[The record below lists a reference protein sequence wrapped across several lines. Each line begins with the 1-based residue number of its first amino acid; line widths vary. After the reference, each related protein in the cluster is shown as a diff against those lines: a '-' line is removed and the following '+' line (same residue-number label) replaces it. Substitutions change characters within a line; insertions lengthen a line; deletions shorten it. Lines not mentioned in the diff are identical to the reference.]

1 MGLEFGICGG
11 KERGGGI
18 NLTQLPSPSLVR
30 EGGKGDEFKTELHLM
45 KKTSILL
52 AIICSLAASLVA
64 QPRIDLVY
72 PREGDSI
79 GPVANSF
86 ILGSVS
92 PGSQLWANGQ
102 KVEVNNNGAFLAYIP
117 FSSGQ
122 FQIKLLAQ
130 KHGQSDSL
138 IRKVNVASRNIMIS
152 PDSLAIVHGTITPGQ
167 EQGVRAGDR
176 VVVTFRGTPGRKA
189 SFSIGRGQGI
199 SMEERIGRLER
210 DEKALAF
217 SDSIAPDTLTL
228 PGTYMG
234 SYLVSG
240 RDLWYSEKIYLYL
253 VDTLGMMAV
262 DSSQARVSTWPE
274 SLMVW
279 AVTRDSVTVLKT
291 GPDLGY
297 EIFLPPG
304 VNLEL
309 TGSAGENYR
318 VKLTGNKEAWVKKIS
333 VAVKPWPGPMVKAK
347 LAVARTFKKEEKALI
362 RFSLSRPCAYSI
374 AASSDGMS
382 LKLTIFGAQAD
393 MDWVRYDPLDKLVKD
408 IRWRQVQDGEVELEI
423 SLSQP
428 LWGYDPRYQQNNL
441 EIEIRPRPRVQKNRP
456 LAGIKIAVDA
466 GHSPES
472 GAVGPLRTL
481 EKEVNWQISRRLGN
495 LLKNAGAKVYYPRE
509 GDQQVGIYQRPARA
523 AAWGADILVSIHNNA
538 SPDGVNPLEDSG
550 FSTYYYQPFSR
561 DLAMAVHRQFQK
573 SLALPDHGF
582 YYGNLV
588 LCRATQMPSFLVEP
602 TFIIVPREEALLLT
616 AEFQEKIA
624 RSVFL
629 GIREYLSSLAG
640 K

>member
-1 MGLEFGICGG
+1 
-11 KERGGGI
+11 
-18 NLTQLPSPSLVR
+18 
-30 EGGKGDEFKTELHLM
+30 M
-45 KKTSILL
+45 KKTLYLL
-52 AIICSLAASLVA
+52 TTFCAMTASLAA

-72 PREGDSI
+72 PREGDNI

-86 ILGSVS
+86 IIGSVT
-92 PGSQLWANGQ
+92 PGSQLWVNGQ
-102 KVEVNNNGAFLAYIP
+102 KTDVNPNGAFLAYIP
-117 FSSGQ
+117 FSAGQ

-138 IRKVNVASRNIMIS
+138 IRRVNVAPRNIMIR

-167 EQGVRAGDR
+167 ELGVRTGDR
-176 VVVTFRGTPGRKA
+176 IAVTFRGTPGRKA

-199 SMEERIGRLER
+199 PMEERIGRLEQ

-240 RDLWYSEKIYLYL
+240 RDQWYCEKIYLYL

-262 DSSQARVSTWPE
+262 DSSESRVSTWPE

-318 VKLTGNKEAWVKKIS
+318 VKLAENKDAWVKKVS
-333 VAVKPWPGPMVKAK
+333 VAVKAWPGPMISAK
-347 LAVARTFKKEEKALI
+347 LAVGRTFKKEERTLV
-362 RFSLSRPCAYSI
+362 RFSLSRACAYS
-374 AASSDGMS
+374 AKASADGMS
-382 LKLTIFGAQAD
+382 LKILVFGAQAD
-393 MDWVRYDPLDKLVKD
+393 MDWVRYDPQDKLVKD
-408 IRWRQVQDGEVELEI
+408 IRWRQVQNGEVELEI
-423 SLSQP
+423 FLNQP
-428 LWGYDPRYQQNNL
+428 LWGFDARYQQNNL
-441 EIEIRPRPRVQKNRP
+441 EIEIKPRPRVQKNRP

-616 AEFQEKIA
+616 ADFQEKIA
-624 RSVFL
+624 MSVFL
-629 GIREYLSSLAG
+629 GIREYMIFLVG
-640 K
+640 R

>member
-1 MGLEFGICGG
+1 
-11 KERGGGI
+11 
-18 NLTQLPSPSLVR
+18 
-30 EGGKGDEFKTELHLM
+30 M
-45 KKTSILL
+45 KKTF
-52 AIICSLAASLVA
+52 IIVATLCALAASLAA

-72 PREGDSI
+72 PREGDNI

-86 ILGSVS
+86 IIGSVT
-92 PGSQLWANGQ
+92 PGSQLWVNGQ
-102 KVEVNNNGAFLAYIP
+102 KAEVNSNGAFLAYIP
-117 FSSGQ
+117 FSAGQ
-122 FQIKLLAQ
+122 FQIKLLAL
-130 KHGQSDSL
+130 KNGQSDSL
-138 IRKVNVASRNIMIS
+138 IRHVNVAPRSIMIS

-167 EQGVRAGDR
+167 ELGVRTGDR
-176 VVVTFRGTPGRKA
+176 MAVTFRGTPGRKA

-199 SMEERIGRLER
+199 SMEERIGRLEQ

-240 RDLWYSEKIYLYL
+240 RDQWYSEKIYLYL

-262 DSSQARVSTWPE
+262 DSSEARVSAWPE

-279 AVTRDSVTVLKT
+279 AVTKDSVTVLKT

-318 VKLTGNKEAWVKKIS
+318 VKLAENKDAWVKKVS
-333 VAVKPWPGPMVKAK
+333 VAVKSWPGPMVSAR
-347 LAVARTFKKEEKALI
+347 LAVGRTFKKEEKTLV
-362 RFSLSRPCAYSI
+362 RFSLSRACAFS
-374 AASSDGMS
+374 AKTSADGMS
-382 LKLTIFGAQAD
+382 LKLLIFGAQAD
-393 MDWVRYDPLDKLVKD
+393 MDWVRYDPQDKLVKD
-408 IRWRQVQDGEVELEI
+408 IRWRQVQNGEVELEI
-423 SLSQP
+423 FLNQP
-428 LWGYDPRYQQNNL
+428 LWGFDARYQQNNL
-441 EIEIRPRPRVQKNRP
+441 EIEIKPRPRVQKNRP

-573 SLALPDHGF
+573 TLQVPDHGF

-588 LCRATQMPSFLVEP
+588 LCRATQMPSVLVEP
-602 TFIIVPREEALLLT
+602 TFIIVPREEAMLLT

>member
-1 MGLEFGICGG
+1 
-11 KERGGGI
+11 
-18 NLTQLPSPSLVR
+18 
-30 EGGKGDEFKTELHLM
+30 M
-45 KKTSILL
+45 KKTLFLIS
-52 AIICSLAASLVA
+52 IICALAASLPA

-72 PREGDSI
+72 PREGDQI

-86 ILGSVS
+86 IIGSVT
-92 PGSQLWANGQ
+92 PGSQLWVNGQ
-102 KVEVNNNGAFLAYIP
+102 KAEVHSNGAFLAYIP
-117 FSSGQ
+117 FSAGQ

-130 KHGQSDSL
+130 KNGNTDSL
-138 IRKVNVASRNIMIS
+138 IRRVNVAPRNIMIS
-152 PDSLAIVHGTITPGQ
+152 SDSLVILRATITPGQ
-167 EQGVRAGDR
+167 ELGVRAGDR
-176 VVVTFRGTPGRKA
+176 IVVTFRGTPNRKA

-199 SMEERIGRLER
+199 PMSERIGRLEQ

-217 SDSIAPDTLTL
+217 SDSITPDTLTL

-240 RDLWYSEKIYLYL
+240 RDQWYSEKIYLYL
-253 VDTLGMMAV
+253 VDTLGMIAV
-262 DSSQARVSTWPE
+262 DSSEARVSAWPE

-279 AVTRDSVTVLKT
+279 ATTKDSVTVLKT

-318 VKLTGNKEAWVKKIS
+318 VKLAENKDAWVKKTS
-333 VAVKPWPGPMVKAK
+333 VAVKPWPGPMVSAK
-347 LAVARTFKKEEKALI
+347 LAMGRTFKNEEKALV
-362 RFSLSRPCAYSI
+362 RFSLSRSCAYS
-374 AASSDGMS
+374 AKASADGMS
-382 LKLTIFGAQAD
+382 IKILVFGAQAD

-408 IRWRQVQDGEVELEI
+408 IRWRQVQNGEVELEI
-423 SLSQP
+423 FLSQP
-428 LWGYDPRYQQNNL
+428 LWGFDARYQQNNL
-441 EIEIRPRPRVQKNRP
+441 EIEIKPRPRIQKNRP

-495 LLKNAGAKVYYPRE
+495 LLKNAGARVYYPRE
-509 GDQQVGIYQRPARA
+509 GEQSVGIYQRPARA

-561 DLAMAVHRQFQK
+561 DMAFAVHRQFQK
-573 SLALPDHGF
+573 ILSLPDHGF

-602 TFIIVPREEALLLT
+602 TFIIVPKEEALLLT

-629 GIREYLSSLAG
+629 GIREYLTSLAG

>member
-1 MGLEFGICGG
+1 M
-11 KERGGGI
+11 K
-18 NLTQLPSPSLVR
+18 NLFFLFT
-30 EGGKGDEFKTELHLM
+30 
-45 KKTSILL
+45 ILC
-52 AIICSLAASLVA
+52 ALAAFLSA

-72 PREGDSI
+72 PREGDNI
-79 GPVANSF
+79 GPVAKSF
-86 ILGSVS
+86 LIGSVT
-92 PGSQLWANGQ
+92 PGSQLWVNGQ
-102 KVEVNNNGAFLAYIP
+102 KAEVYHNGAFLAYIP
-117 FSSGQ
+117 FTAGQ

-130 KHGQSDSL
+130 KNGLTDSL
-138 IRKVNVASRNIMIS
+138 IRQVNVAPRNILIS
-152 PDSLAIVHGTITPGQ
+152 SDSLAIVHSTITPGQ
-167 EQGVRAGDR
+167 ELGVRAGDR
-176 VVVTFRGTPGRKA
+176 IAVAFRGTPGRKA

-199 SMEERIGRLER
+199 PMDERNGRLEP

-217 SDSIAPDTLTL
+217 SDSITPDTLTL

-234 SYLVSG
+234 SYLVTS
-240 RDLWYSEKIYLYL
+240 RNQWYSEKIYLYL

-262 DSSQARVSTWPE
+262 DSSQARISAWPE
-274 SLMVW
+274 SLMFW
-279 AVTRDSVTVLKT
+279 AVSRDSVTVLKT

-318 VKLTGNKEAWVKKIS
+318 VRLANNKDAWVKKIS
-333 VAVKPWPGPMVKAK
+333 VAVKSWPGPMVSAK
-347 LAVARTFKKEEKALI
+347 LAVARTFKREEKALV
-362 RFSLSRPCAYSI
+362 RFSLSRPCAFSGE
-374 AASSDGMS
+374 ASPDGMS
-382 LKLTIFGAQAD
+382 FKLLIFGAQAD
-393 MDWVRYDPLDKLVKD
+393 LDWVRYDPLDNLVKD
-408 IRWRQVQDGEVELEI
+408 IRWRQVQNGEVELEI
-423 SLSQP
+423 FLSQP
-428 LWGYDPRYQQNNL
+428 LWGYDSRYQQNNL

-466 GHSPES
+466 GHSPEN

-481 EKEVNWQISRRLGN
+481 EKEVNWQISKRLGN
-495 LLKNAGAKVYYPRE
+495 LLKNAGAKIYYPRE
-509 GDQQVGIYQRPARA
+509 GSQSVGIYQRPVRA
-523 AAWGADILVSIHNNA
+523 VSWGADLLVSIHNNA

-561 DLAMAVHRQFQK
+561 DLAFAVHRQFQK
-573 SLALPDHGF
+573 TLPLPDHGF
-582 YYGNLV
+582 YYGNLA

-602 TFIIVPREEALLLT
+602 AFIIVPKEEALLLT

-629 GIREYLSSLAG
+629 GIKEYLSSIAG

>member
-1 MGLEFGICGG
+1 
-11 KERGGGI
+11 
-18 NLTQLPSPSLVR
+18 
-30 EGGKGDEFKTELHLM
+30 M
-45 KKTSILL
+45 KRIIITTLL
-52 AIICSLAASLVA
+52 LGQAWVTLFA

-72 PREGDSI
+72 PRENDNI
-79 GPVANSF
+79 GPVARSF
-86 ILGSVS
+86 IIGSVT
-92 PGSQLWANGQ
+92 PGSQLWVNGQ
-102 KVEVNNNGAFLAYIP
+102 KAEVYHNGAFLAYIP
-117 FSSGQ
+117 FSAGQ

-130 KHGQSDSL
+130 KNGNTDSL
-138 IRKVNVASRNIMIS
+138 VRQVNVAPRNLLIS
-152 PDSLAIVHGTITPGQ
+152 PDSLAIVHATITPGQ
-167 EQGVRAGDR
+167 ELGVRTGDR
-176 VVVTFRGTPGRKA
+176 IAVTFRGTPNRKA

-199 SMEERIGRLER
+199 PMSERNGRLEP

-217 SDSIAPDTLTL
+217 SDSIEPDTLTL
-228 PGTYMG
+228 PGTYLG
-234 SYLVSG
+234 SYQVNG
-240 RDLWYSEKIYLYL
+240 GDQWYSEKIYLYL

-262 DSSQARVSTWPE
+262 DSSEARVSAWPE

-279 AVTRDSVTVLKT
+279 AVTKDSVTVLKT

-318 VKLTGNKEAWVKKIS
+318 VRLAENKDAWVKKTS
-333 VAVKPWPGPMVKAK
+333 VVLIPWPGPMVRAK
-347 LAVARTFKKEEKALI
+347 LAVGRTFKQENKALV
-362 RFSLSRPCAYSI
+362 RFSLSRACPYS
-374 AASSDGMS
+374 AAVSQDGMS
-382 LKLTIFGAQAD
+382 LKVLVFGAQAD
-393 MDWVRYDPLDKLVKD
+393 MDWVRYDPRDKLVKD
-408 IRWRQVQDGEVELEI
+408 IRWRQVQNGEVELEI
-423 SLSQP
+423 FLSQP
-428 LWGYDPRYQQNNL
+428 LWGFDARYQQNNL
-441 EIEIRPRPRVQKNRP
+441 EIEIKPRPRVQKNRP

-466 GHSPES
+466 GHSPEN
-472 GAVGPLRTL
+472 GAVGPLRTS
-481 EKEVNWQISRRLGN
+481 EKEVNWQISKRLGN
-495 LLKNAGAKVYYPRE
+495 LLKNAGAKVFYPRE
-509 GDQQVGIYQRPARA
+509 GDQQAGIYQRPAKA

-538 SPDGVNPLEDSG
+538 SPDGVNPLDDSG

-561 DLAMAVHRQFQK
+561 DLAFAVHRQFQK
-573 SLALPDHGF
+573 TLSLPDHGF

-629 GIREYLSSLAG
+629 GIKEYLSSLAG

>member
-1 MGLEFGICGG
+1 VGLEFGVCGG
-11 KERGGGI
+11 EKCGGGI
-18 NLTQLPSPSLVR
+18 NPTQPPAPSLVR
-30 EGGKGDEFKTELHLM
+30 EGEQGDEFRTKLHIM
-45 KKTSILL
+45 KKTLFIFTIFC
-52 AIICSLAASLVA
+52 ALAASLAA

-72 PREGDSI
+72 PREGDNI

-86 ILGSVS
+86 IIGSVT
-92 PGSQLWANGQ
+92 PGSQLWVNGQ
-102 KVEVNNNGAFLAYIP
+102 NTDVHSNGAFLAYIP
-117 FSSGQ
+117 FSAGQ
-122 FQIKLLAQ
+122 FQIKLLAH
-130 KHGQSDSL
+130 KNGLTDSL
-138 IRKVNVASRNIMIS
+138 IRQVNVAPRNIMIS
-152 PDSLAIVHGTITPGQ
+152 PDSLGILHATITPGQ
-167 EQGVRAGDR
+167 ELGVRAGDR
-176 VVVTFRGTPGRKA
+176 IAVTFRGTPNRKA
-189 SFSIGRGQGI
+189 SFSIGRGKGI
-199 SMEERIGRLER
+199 PMEERIGRMET

-217 SDSIAPDTLTL
+217 SGSIAPDTLTL

-240 RDLWYSEKIYLYL
+240 RDQWYSEKIYVYL

-262 DSSQARVSTWPE
+262 DSSEARVSAWPE

-279 AVTRDSVTVLKT
+279 AVTKDSVTVLKT

-309 TGSAGENYR
+309 TGSFGENYR
-318 VKLTGNKEAWVKKIS
+318 AKLAGNKAAWVKKES
-333 VAVKPWPGPMVKAK
+333 VVIQPWPGPMISAK
-347 LAVARTFKKEEKALI
+347 LAVGRTFKNEEKALV
-362 RFSLSRPCAYSI
+362 RFSLSRACAYS
-374 AASSDGMS
+374 AKASADGMS
-382 LKLTIFGAQAD
+382 LTLLIFGAQAD

-408 IRWRQVQDGEVELEI
+408 IRWRQVQNSEVELEI
-423 SLSQP
+423 FLSQP
-428 LWGYDPRYQQNNL
+428 LWGFDVRYQQNNL
-441 EIEIRPRPRVQKNRP
+441 EIEIKPRPRVQKNRP

-481 EKEVNWQISRRLGN
+481 EKEVNWQVSRRLGN

-509 GDQQVGIYQRPARA
+509 ADQSVGIYQRPARA

-538 SPDGVNPLEDSG
+538 SPDGVNPQEDSG

-602 TFIIVPREEALLLT
+602 TFIIVPKEEALLLT

-624 RSVFL
+624 MSVFL
-629 GIREYLSSLAG
+629 GIREYLLSLTG